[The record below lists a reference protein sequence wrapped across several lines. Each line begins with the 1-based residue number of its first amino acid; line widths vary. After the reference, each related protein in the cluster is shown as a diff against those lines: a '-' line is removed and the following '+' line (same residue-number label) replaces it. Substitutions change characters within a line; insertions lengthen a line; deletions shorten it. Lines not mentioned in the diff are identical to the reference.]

1 MRSRKT
7 GTKFGIVLALV
18 VAFVGL
24 VGAVV
29 LTPGSASAVGTIEKK
44 ILMSGVYQC
53 YQNNAIYADG
63 VTADDYNDWGTG
75 SIINYNG
82 TFNLPTEW
90 YKNEYNVTCGQLFN
104 GDYQNYDNFKGVF
117 SMFGVSVPDNANDT
131 TAFNTFMTG
140 MGYTRTNS
148 STGLCASFVYNNKDG
163 SQVVTKM
170 CADTNGTG
178 DDAVITSSTV
188 TISGNNST
196 VNELEP
202 GINKVK
208 VDCNTMLI
216 GNAGG
221 CGTHTFTPGQTKFSE
236 LVGAIYGD
244 MYEHHRET
252 VFGGWT
258 LGPAPTYE
266 PAAQARATYNI
277 KNGDMVAAA
286 KKAIKFISGT
296 SYTYD
301 SLKLSPAEQVTML
314 QDYLRNF
321 YHIDNYGCDLSTRDA
336 DTARA
341 AGYQEFNTN
350 MFSGSEYQVCWVKPD
365 NEHKNYNVWAFD
377 SDGFYSGTTTM
388 DFSQII
394 DRLKGEVNNMKDA
407 DKAKC
412 NSAAESARKKAED
425 ILDRALMGKYGDRS
439 EEMGNRAQATID
451 ELDNIRKTSESGEY
465 WREENGAIVCYEFTD
480 ASGNTV
486 DTPTDSPDN
495 PVTDTP
501 NEGGNEGEVSS
512 MTACYE
518 SAGVLG
524 WIACPVLEVMSGVTT
539 VMYDFVEGSLTIG
552 SDLMGANGLQR
563 GWEIFRDFANILFA
577 IAFLLVIL
585 SQVTGIGI
593 TNYGIKKVL
602 PRLIMVAVLVNISFI
617 LCQLAVDASNI
628 IGSNIKSLFDGF
640 SKTVAESVGGVPFN
654 LGTVVGGL
662 AGTSVAIGGVVA
674 VTAVLALTIPFE
686 LWLFPIFLAI
696 LGCAISVF
704 FFFVILGVRQAG
716 VVVLITLAPVAI
728 ICYVLPNT
736 KFLFDRWKKML
747 TALLL
752 VYPICGLLVG
762 GGNFASTLLL
772 SVAHESD
779 ASGFFVISAML
790 MSVVPFFMIPSILKG
805 SMSAMGNLGMKIA
818 GFGSKFGNMV
828 TGGIRN
834 SELGRDIQR
843 RANMNYLDRAGKKI
857 ENQQGKLR
865 GKVFSGWKAKRLGR
879 YNTAYNRYSFED
891 IRAGGA
897 SSRIVPTS
905 PEYESLV
912 QGQKSE
918 QFDKD
923 VAGRQSL
930 YKNGLADSNVT
941 SGTKVNGNDE
951 DAMIAEL
958 DSYLNEVITGVNGG
972 ATVDSLSDKL
982 KNAQAIINTLSD
994 TGRGSTM
1001 AKVENS
1007 FLRALQAHGAT
1018 MSAATGDKK
1027 ANFDKSFGA
1036 LGTRTNQ
1043 KYGAAYKKIS
1053 PGAAAMFGDISKGQY
1068 GRAGTIRSVTDLQND
1083 GSIMRDSAGNPITHL
1098 ASSTYSRSGLSGINP
1113 EDLSKMKAHHHANI
1127 LDGITNGDISGSDAL
1142 DLVSAADEVL
1152 AHPEQF
1158 ATDADAKAYIE
1169 RIRNAALS
1177 SGTVPTGGTRTTGA
1191 MALGRASSSAVNNV
1205 LNSIQ
1210 GAQNWGSLSADDQA
1224 RYGQLVANIHDSL
1237 NNDMHT
1243 AESAE
1248 QLKQALSIAKSK
1260 GFIDA
1265 STSSVVDEFT
1275 GTPTLKITRATRQKA
1290 PVPTGWTESGMWV
1303 GGGVPTKQQQ
1313 IAYEEWAKHSANV
1326 DIHNSTP

>member
-1 MRSRKT
+1 MQNKKT
-7 GTKFGIVLALV
+7 STKFGIVLAL
-18 VAFVGL
+18 AAIFVGL

-29 LTPGSASAVGTIEKK
+29 MMPNRASAVGTIEKK

-131 TAFNTFMTG
+131 AAFNTFMTG

-301 SLKLSPAEQVTML
+301 SLKLSSAEQVTML

-365 NEHKNYNVWAFD
+365 NEHRNYNVWAFD

-501 NEGGNEGEVSS
+501 NEGGENGGQATVDP
-512 MTACYE
+512 CYN
-518 SAGVLG
+518 AGASLG
-524 WIACPVLEVMSGVTT
+524 WIICPTLDIVGKAVVGI
-539 VMYDFVEGSLTIG
+539 YDVVIQPFLDIKSEWLSTGTNSVYG
-552 SDLMGANGLQR
+552 
-563 GWEIFRDFANILFA
+563 GWKQFRDFANIIFA
-577 IAFLLVIL
+577 IGFVIIIL
-585 SQVTGIGI
+585 AQVTGIGI
-593 TNYGIKKVL
+593 SNYNIKKIL
-602 PRLIMVAVLVNISFI
+602 PRLIMVVVLVNLSYVI
-617 LCQLAVDASNI
+617 CQLAVDISNI
-628 IGSNIKSLFDGF
+628 LGSSLQNLF
-640 SKTVAESVGGVPFN
+640 SNMAAKVDAPSGVTDVEMYGGGGTATWFSLGGVLSTGLTIV
-654 LGTVVGGL
+654 LGGAAIWGL
-662 AGTSVAIGGVVA
+662 A
-674 VTAVLALTIPFE
+674 VTWEFWLIPF
-686 LWLFPIFLAI
+686 LLTV
-696 LGCAISVF
+696 LGCAIGILF
-704 FFFVILGVRQAG
+704 FFIILGVRQAG
-716 VVVLITLAPVAI
+716 VLILTALAPVAI
-728 ICYVLPNT
+728 VCYALPNT
-736 KFLFDRWKKML
+736 KSFFDKWKKC
-747 TALLL
+747 
-752 VYPICGLLVG
+752 IQ
-762 GGNFASTLLL
+762 ASL
-772 SVAHESD
+772 
-779 ASGFFVISAML
+779 
-790 MSVVPFFMIPSILKG
+790 
-805 SMSAMGNLGMKIA
+805 
-818 GFGSKFGNMV
+818 
-828 TGGIRN
+828 
-834 SELGRDIQR
+834 
-843 RANMNYLDRAGKKI
+843 
-857 ENQQGKLR
+857 
-865 GKVFSGWKAKRLGR
+865 
-879 YNTAYNRYSFED
+879 
-891 IRAGGA
+891 
-897 SSRIVPTS
+897 
-905 PEYESLV
+905 
-912 QGQKSE
+912 
-918 QFDKD
+918 
-923 VAGRQSL
+923 
-930 YKNGLADSNVT
+930 
-941 SGTKVNGNDE
+941 
-951 DAMIAEL
+951 
-958 DSYLNEVITGVNGG
+958 
-972 ATVDSLSDKL
+972 
-982 KNAQAIINTLSD
+982 
-994 TGRGSTM
+994 
-1001 AKVENS
+1001 
-1007 FLRALQAHGAT
+1007 
-1018 MSAATGDKK
+1018 
-1027 ANFDKSFGA
+1027 
-1036 LGTRTNQ
+1036 
-1043 KYGAAYKKIS
+1043 
-1053 PGAAAMFGDISKGQY
+1053 
-1068 GRAGTIRSVTDLQND
+1068 
-1083 GSIMRDSAGNPITHL
+1083 
-1098 ASSTYSRSGLSGINP
+1098 
-1113 EDLSKMKAHHHANI
+1113 
-1127 LDGITNGDISGSDAL
+1127 
-1142 DLVSAADEVL
+1142 
-1152 AHPEQF
+1152 
-1158 ATDADAKAYIE
+1158 
-1169 RIRNAALS
+1169 
-1177 SGTVPTGGTRTTGA
+1177 
-1191 MALGRASSSAVNNV
+1191 
-1205 LNSIQ
+1205 
-1210 GAQNWGSLSADDQA
+1210 
-1224 RYGQLVANIHDSL
+1224 
-1237 NNDMHT
+1237 
-1243 AESAE
+1243 
-1248 QLKQALSIAKSK
+1248 
-1260 GFIDA
+1260 
-1265 STSSVVDEFT
+1265 
-1275 GTPTLKITRATRQKA
+1275 
-1290 PVPTGWTESGMWV
+1290 
-1303 GGGVPTKQQQ
+1303 
-1313 IAYEEWAKHSANV
+1313 
-1326 DIHNSTP
+1326 